1 MSNGTQISAETTAE
15 QSSDYFDKIPLWNA
29 EGGIKR
35 FEVMADE
42 FSGRIPVTRLES
54 WRAFTDLL
62 ESDFFNRPGVQLVFR
77 GHRRFDWSLMPTL
90 GRLTTNGIVTEQ
102 LAQHQ
107 LERFKRAVRGRLNDA
122 AMVDED
128 DELWS
133 VGQHHGLMTPLLD
146 WTYSPYVALF
156 FAFHKEDGKEEA
168 ANPYRAVYVLNK
180 SFLAGHEGETGIRL
194 WEPRRDDHGRLV
206 NQAGLFTFSPTDAT
220 IENKLANVLA
230 DDELFEDEELRG
242 ASEEEQPG
250 ILARYICKIYIRNE
264 ERDACLR
271 HLRRMNV
278 HHASLF
284 PDLLGASEYCNV
296 ITTEAEMAAAVQQR
310 GKHYDLTITDNVTA
324 IAQVDEDVVSLAT
337 TAATLTSIEDVLRQ
351 PIGAMQVEPG
361 RIALMAEVL
370 ASSIAKNKVV
380 DWETRD
386 AVQARLRNV
395 VRVVLKKYG
404 YPQELREQVAEQVL
418 VLDRSIEGEVE
429 KVIDIPSVEDP
440 RSTERGAPSFLPKTS
455 ETET

>member
-1 MSNGTQISAETTAE
+1 MNEPVMSSVDVAPQH
-15 QSSDYFDKIPLWNA
+15 SSDYFEQIPQWTA
-29 EGGIKR
+29 DGSTKR
-35 FEVMADE
+35 FEIMADAV
-42 FSGRIPVTRLES
+42 SGRIPVTRLES
-54 WRAFTDLL
+54 WRDFTDLL
-62 ESDFFNRPGVQLVFR
+62 ESDFFNRHGVQLVFR

-102 LAQHQ
+102 LAQAQ

-122 AMVDED
+122 SMVDED

-156 FAFHKEDGKEEA
+156 FAFHKDDSKEEA

-180 SFLAGHEGETGIRL
+180 SFLTEHEHETGIRL

-220 IENKLANVLA
+220 IENKLATVLA
-230 DDELFEDEELRG
+230 DDERFEDEELRS
-242 ASEEEQPG
+242 ASEDEQPD

-310 GKHYDLTITDNVTA
+310 GKHLEVTVTESITATDQMDAEVTPTSA
-324 IAQVDEDVVSLAT
+324 ST
-337 TAATLTSIEDVLRQ
+337 ATLTSIEDVLRQ
-351 PIGAMQVEPG
+351 PAGAEQVEPG
-361 RIALMAEVL
+361 RIALMAEEL
-370 ASSIAKNKVV
+370 AASIAKNKVV

-395 VRVVLKKYG
+395 VRVVLRKYG
-404 YPQELREQVAEQVL
+404 YPQTLREQVVEQVMTL
-418 VLDRSIEGEVE
+418 ARLDV
-429 KVIDIPSVEDP
+429 VIDGG
-440 RSTERGAPSFLPKTS
+440 TF
-455 ETET
+455 

>member
-1 MSNGTQISAETTAE
+1 MNDAVMSPAEAPTLE
-15 QSSDYFDKIPLWNA
+15 SSDYFENIPLWSDNSA
-29 EGGIKR
+29 AKR
-35 FEVMADE
+35 FEIMADE
-42 FSGRIPVTRLES
+42 LSGRIPVTRLES
-54 WRAFTDLL
+54 WREFTNLL
-62 ESDFFNRPGVQLVFR
+62 ESGFFNRPNVQLVFR

-90 GRLTTNGIVTEQ
+90 GRLTTNGIVTKA
-102 LAQHQ
+102 LAQAQ
-107 LERFKRAVRGRLNDA
+107 LDRFKRAVRGRLSDA

-156 FAFHKEDGKEEA
+156 FAFHKDDSKEEA

-180 SFLAGHEGETGIRL
+180 SFLTEHEGKTDIRL

-230 DDELFEDEELRG
+230 DDELFEDEELRA
-242 ASEEEQPG
+242 ASEDEQPG
-250 ILARYICKIYIRNE
+250 ILAKYICKIYIRNE

-296 ITTEAEMAAAVQQR
+296 ITTEAEMVSAVQQR
-310 GKHYDLTITDNVTA
+310 DRINTFVADAGVPIEQQVVSVTTITRAEQD
-324 IAQVDEDVVSLAT
+324 
-337 TAATLTSIEDVLRQ
+337 SIEGLLRQ
-351 PIGAMQVEPG
+351 PTGAEQVEPG
-361 RIALMAEVL
+361 RIALMAEEL

-380 DWETRD
+380 DWETRE

-395 VRVVLKKYG
+395 VRVVLRKYG
-404 YPQELREQVAEQVL
+404 YPQALRELVAEQVL
-418 VLDRSIEGEVE
+418 ALAKLTDDG
-429 KVIDIPSVEDP
+429 DA
-440 RSTERGAPSFLPKTS
+440 TA
-455 ETET
+455 

>member
-1 MSNGTQISAETTAE
+1 MNDAVMPPAEMTSPESN
-15 QSSDYFDKIPLWNA
+15 DYFEKIPLWTTDSA
-29 EGGIKR
+29 AKR
-35 FEVMADE
+35 FEIMADE
-42 FSGRIPVTRLES
+42 LSGRIPVTRLES
-54 WRAFTDLL
+54 WRDFTDLL

-90 GRLTTNGIVTEQ
+90 GRLTTNGIVTEA
-102 LAQHQ
+102 LAQAQ
-107 LERFKRAVRGRLNDA
+107 LERFKRAVRGRLPDA

-156 FAFHKEDGKEEA
+156 FAFHKDDSKEEA

-180 SFLAGHEGETGIRL
+180 SFLAEHEGETGIRV
-194 WEPRRDDHGRLV
+194 WEPRKDDHGRLV

-220 IENKLANVLA
+220 IENKLASVLA
-230 DDELFEDEELRG
+230 DDELFEDEELRS
-242 ASEEEQPG
+242 ASEDEQPG
-250 ILARYICKIYIRNE
+250 VLAKYICKIYIRNE

-284 PDLLGASEYCNV
+284 PDLLGASEYCN
-296 ITTEAEMAAAVQQR
+296 ILTTEAEMTAAVQQR
-310 GKHYDLTITDNVTA
+310 ERIHTIFVDAGISTEQPTLSVTTITRA
-324 IAQVDEDVVSLAT
+324 AQD
-337 TAATLTSIEDVLRQ
+337 SIEDLLRQ
-351 PIGAMQVEPG
+351 PAGAEQVEPG
-361 RIALMAEVL
+361 RIALMAEEL

-380 DWETRD
+380 DWETRE

-395 VRVVLKKYG
+395 VRVVLRKYG
-404 YPQELREQVAEQVL
+404 YPQALREQVAEQVL
-418 VLDRSIEGEVE
+418 TLSKLTDDGDRSV
-429 KVIDIPSVEDP
+429 
-440 RSTERGAPSFLPKTS
+440 
-455 ETET
+455 

>member
-1 MSNGTQISAETTAE
+1 MSDTAPLSAEATAP
-15 QSSDYFDKIPLWNA
+15 QPSDAFEKIPLWA
-29 EGGIKR
+29 TGGSGKR
-35 FEVMADE
+35 FEIMADAIN
-42 FSGRIPVTRLES
+42 GRIPVTRLES
-54 WRAFTDLL
+54 WREFTDLL

-102 LAQHQ
+102 LARAQM
-107 LERFKRAVRGRLNDA
+107 ERFKRAVRGRLSDA

-156 FAFHKEDGKEEA
+156 FAFHKEDNKDGDKD
-168 ANPYRAVYVLNK
+168 NPYRAVYVLNK
-180 SFLAGHEGETGIRL
+180 SFLTEHENETGIRL

-230 DDELFEDEELRG
+230 DDELFEDEELRA
-242 ASEEEQPG
+242 ASEDEQPD
-250 ILARYICKIYIRNE
+250 ILARYICKIYIPNE

-310 GKHYDLTITDNVTA
+310 GKHHEIKSSESVTA
-324 IAQVDEDVVSLAT
+324 TDQADAAMTPSA
-337 TAATLTSIEDVLRQ
+337 ANPATLTSIEDVLRQ
-351 PIGAMQVEPG
+351 PAGAEQVEPG
-361 RIALMAEVL
+361 RIALMAEEL
-370 ASSIAKNKVV
+370 AASIAKNKVV

-395 VRVVLKKYG
+395 VRVVLRKYG
-404 YPQELREQVAEQVL
+404 YPQVLREQVVEQVL
-418 VLDRSIEGEVE
+418 ALAKLTDGG
-429 KVIDIPSVEDP
+429 D
-440 RSTERGAPSFLPKTS
+440 GQ
-455 ETET
+455 

>member
-1 MSNGTQISAETTAE
+1 MISVDEHE
-15 QSSDYFDKIPLWNA
+15 VLSSDYFEGIPLWNA
-29 EGGIKR
+29 EANKR

-42 FSGRIPVTRLES
+42 SSGRIPVTRLES
-54 WRAFTDLL
+54 WRDFTHLL
-62 ESDFFNRPGVQLVFR
+62 ESDFFNRPTTQLVFR
-77 GHRRFDWSLMPTL
+77 GHRRYDWSLMPTL
-90 GRLTTNGIVTEQ
+90 GRLTTNGIVTEE
-102 LAQHQ
+102 LAQAQ
-107 LERFKRAVRGRLNDA
+107 LERFKRAVRGRLNHA

-156 FAFHKEDGKEEA
+156 FAFHKDDSKEEA
-168 ANPYRAVYVLNK
+168 ANPYRSVYVLNK
-180 SFLAGHEGETGIRL
+180 SFLTEREAETGIRL

-230 DDELFEDEELRG
+230 DDEQFEDEELRA
-242 ASEEEQPG
+242 ASEDEQPD

-284 PDLLGASEYCNV
+284 PDLLGASEYCNI
-296 ITTEAEMAAAVQQR
+296 ITTEAELTSAVQQR
-310 GKHYDLTITDNVTA
+310 ERLHSSFVDTTMPAVQPMMAMTAVTRA
-324 IAQVDEDVVSLAT
+324 EQN
-337 TAATLTSIEDVLRQ
+337 SIEEVLRQ
-351 PIGAMQVEPG
+351 QVGAQQVESG
-361 RIALMAEVL
+361 RIALIAEEL
-370 ASSIAKNKVV
+370 ASTIAKNKEV

-386 AVQARLRNV
+386 TVQARLRNV
-395 VRVVLKKYG
+395 VRVVLRKYG
-404 YPQELREQVAEQVL
+404 YPQMLRELVVEQVL
-418 VLDRSIEGEVE
+418 NLAKAE
-429 KVIDIPSVEDP
+429 
-440 RSTERGAPSFLPKTS
+440 EREAKI
-455 ETET
+455 

>member
-1 MSNGTQISAETTAE
+1 MSELITLSADEVN
-15 QSSDYFDKIPLWNA
+15 QSSSDYFEQIPHWNA
-29 EGGIKR
+29 DGNTKR
-35 FEVMADE
+35 FEVMADAV
-42 FSGRIPVTRLES
+42 SGRIPVTRLES
-54 WRAFTDLL
+54 WRDFTDLL

-90 GRLTTNGIVTEQ
+90 GRLTTNGIVTEP
-102 LAQHQ
+102 LAQAQ
-107 LERFKRAVRGRLNDA
+107 LDRFKRAVRGRLNDA

-156 FAFHKEDGKEEA
+156 FAFHKDDSKEEA

-180 SFLAGHEGETGIRL
+180 SFLAGHEDETGIRL

-230 DDELFEDEELRG
+230 DDELFDDEALRAASEDE
-242 ASEEEQPG
+242 QPD

-296 ITTEAEMAAAVQQR
+296 ITTETEMAAAVQER
-310 GKHYDLTITDNVTA
+310 GRHHEVTITERVTA
-324 IAQVDEDVVSLAT
+324 TDQVEAEVTPSSAST
-337 TAATLTSIEDVLRQ
+337 ATLTSIEDVLRQ
-351 PIGAMQVEPG
+351 PAGAEQVEPG
-361 RIALMAEVL
+361 RIALMAEEL
-370 ASSIAKNKVV
+370 AVSIAKNKVV

-395 VRVVLKKYG
+395 VRVVLRKYG
-404 YPQELREQVAEQVL
+404 YPQALREQVVEQVL
-418 VLDRSIEGEVE
+418 ALATLTDGGI
-429 KVIDIPSVEDP
+429 
-440 RSTERGAPSFLPKTS
+440 S
-455 ETET
+455 E

>member
-1 MSNGTQISAETTAE
+1 MSEPVMSPVTVATQHP
-15 QSSDYFDKIPLWNA
+15 SDYFEQIPKWTA
-29 EGGIKR
+29 DGSTKR
-35 FEVMADE
+35 FEIMADAA
-42 FSGRIPVTRLES
+42 SGRIPVTRLES
-54 WRAFTDLL
+54 WRDFTDLL

-102 LAQHQ
+102 LAQAQ
-107 LERFKRAVRGRLNDA
+107 LERFKRAVRGRLNDG
-122 AMVDED
+122 AMVDQD

-156 FAFHKEDGKEEA
+156 FAFHKEDSKDEDKD
-168 ANPYRAVYVLNK
+168 NPYRAVYVLNK
-180 SFLAGHEGETGIRL
+180 SFLAEHEDETGIRL

-220 IENKLANVLA
+220 IENKLATVLA
-230 DDELFEDEELRG
+230 DDELFDDEELRS
-242 ASEEEQPG
+242 ASEDEQPD

-310 GKHYDLTITDNVTA
+310 GKHIELTITESVTA
-324 IAQVDEDVVSLAT
+324 TDQMDAEVTPSSAST
-337 TAATLTSIEDVLRQ
+337 ATLTSIEDVLRL
-351 PIGAMQVEPG
+351 PAGAEQVEPG
-361 RIALMAEVL
+361 RIALMAEEL
-370 ASSIAKNKVV
+370 AASIAKNKVV

-395 VRVVLKKYG
+395 VRVVLRKYG
-404 YPQELREQVAEQVL
+404 YPQTLRELVAEQVL
-418 VLDRSIEGEVE
+418 ALARLTDGE
-429 KVIDIPSVEDP
+429 ISQ
-440 RSTERGAPSFLPKTS
+440 
-455 ETET
+455 